1 MARARFGPWARGLL
15 TKPLTHHFQYRDER
29 LTRAKLELTCG
40 PGAQRTMV
48 CASSRRHGGFTRR
61 LRSLDAV
68 YAGRWDEVDMVPT
81 RDPSA
86 VRRPKRWACLES
98 VRRWYPAAEVERA
111 RSQWADTRAHPAK
124 AR

>member
-29 LTRAKLELTCG
+29 LTRARLELTCG
-40 PGAQRTMV
+40 PGAQRTMLY
-48 CASSRRHGGFTRR
+48 ASRRHGGFARR

-68 YAGRWDEVDMVPT
+68 YAARWDEVDTVLT

-86 VRRPKRWACLES
+86 VRRPKRWACLDS
-98 VRRWYPAAEVERA
+98 VRHWYPMAEVERA
-111 RSQWADTRAHPAK
+111 RSQWADTVAHQVK

>member
-40 PGAQRTMV
+40 PGAQRAMLY
-48 CASSRRHGGFTRR
+48 ASRRHGGFARR

-68 YAGRWDEVDMVPT
+68 CASRWDEVDSVPT

-86 VRRPKRWACLES
+86 VRRSKRWACLDS
-98 VRRWYPAAEVERA
+98 VRRWYPVAEVERA
-111 RSQWADTRAHPAK
+111 CSQWADTGTLPAK
-124 AR
+124 AW